1 MTGRE
6 QEGWGRRGA
15 WGAASAPAAAREGR
29 PAVVCPRFDGVGA
42 DGAPVRLGI
51 MGGTFDPIH
60 QGHLACAEQARE
72 AFGLAGVV
80 FVPTGRPAFK
90 RDRAV
95 TDGAVRLEMCR
106 AAVAGNPAFAVSP
119 LEEDPPRITYA
130 EDTLRA
136 LRHHYPPNVELF
148 FIAGADAILSIA
160 RWHESAEVARLA
172 RFAAATR
179 PGFEVTES
187 FKEELASRGAFRVD
201 YFEVTALAISSSYL
215 RERAARGLS
224 LRYLTP
230 DPVREIIEA
239 RGLYRLEAPTAAAAV
254 GGGKEAPWTP

>member
-6 QEGWGRRGA
+6 QEGWGRRA
-15 WGAASAPAAAREGR
+15 ELDAASTPAAAREGR

-95 TDGAVRLEMCR
+95 TDGAVRLEM
-106 AAVAGNPAFAVSP
+106 
-119 LEEDPPRITYA
+119 
-130 EDTLRA
+130 
-136 LRHHYPPNVELF
+136 
-148 FIAGADAILSIA
+148 
-160 RWHESAEVARLA
+160 
-172 RFAAATR
+172 
-179 PGFEVTES
+179 
-187 FKEELASRGAFRVD
+187 
-201 YFEVTALAISSSYL
+201 
-215 RERAARGLS
+215 
-224 LRYLTP
+224 
-230 DPVREIIEA
+230 
-239 RGLYRLEAPTAAAAV
+239 
-254 GGGKEAPWTP
+254 

>member
-6 QEGWGRRGA
+6 QGGRGCRGA
-15 WGAASAPAAAREGR
+15 QGAGGAPAAVGEGH
-29 PAVVCPRFDGVGA
+29 PAVVCPRFDGVGS

-72 AFGLAGVV
+72 TFGLAGVV
-80 FVPTGRPAFK
+80 FIPTGRPAFK

-106 AAVAGNPAFAVSP
+106 AAVAGNPAFAVSS
-119 LEEDPPRITYA
+119 LEVDRPGITYA
-130 EDTLRA
+130 VDTLRA
-136 LRHHYPPNVELF
+136 LRDHYPANVELF

-160 RWHESAEVARLA
+160 RWHESAEVAHLA

-179 PGFEVTES
+179 PGFAVTEP
-187 FKEELASRGAFRVD
+187 FKEELASRGAFQVD

-239 RGLYRLEAPTAAAAV
+239 RGLYRLEDPAAAV
-254 GGGKEAPWTP
+254 AGGGKEAPWTP